1 MQFVPSEISIFGVFV
16 SPYVPCGVL
25 GLLMASTT
33 ARLLNRYRA
42 SRFLAYPPLFF
53 VALVVLYGGLLSLFV
68 FPG

>member
-1 MQFVPSEISIFGVFV
+1 MHFVPAEVSIFGIYV

-25 GLLMASTT
+25 SLFLASMT

-42 SRFLAYPPLFF
+42 SRFLAYPPLVFL
-53 VALVVLYGGLLSLFV
+53 ALVVLYGGLLSLFV

>member
-1 MQFVPSEISIFGVFV
+1 
-16 SPYVPCGVL
+16 
-25 GLLMASTT
+25 MASAT

-53 VALVVLYGGLLSLFV
+53 LALVVLYGGLLSLWV